1 MEKIKRNGYTFQE
14 SFHDAMSELPDAKY
28 GRIMRAINEYALYGI
43 EPPSLEGVEL
53 MVWKLIHPQ
62 LEKSRNKANGR
73 AGAPK
78 NNQNALK
85 SQSKNNQKTIK
96 SQSKNNQKTIK
107 KQSNSDLIEFKESPP
122 SSPLE
127 ESSPT
132 PPKEDNP
139 PIIPQEPTYAVS
151 GETEVSQGGKGS
163 KIENSM
169 ARKVFVT
176 HYKETFNTDYY
187 WTAKDAGLMGKLLNK
202 IRYSRTQ
209 RGLATDSPSMMAAL
223 KALLASIQDGW
234 IFDNFSVANITSK
247 YNEIV
252 ARAQA
257 ELNGNRHGTNRTNND
272 AERRNIDA
280 ARSITAFLAD
290 DDD

>member
-1 MEKIKRNGYTFQE
+1 MEKVKRNGYTFQE
-14 SFHDAMSELPDAKY
+14 SFHDAMSGLPDLKY

-43 EPPSLEGVEL
+43 EPPSLEGIEL

-78 NNQNALK
+78 GNQNALK
-85 SQSKNNQKTIK
+85 NQVTD
-96 SQSKNNQKTIK
+96 NQKTIK
-107 KQSNSDLIEFKESPP
+107 KQSKNNQTRNKKKSNSELIDSKESPL

-127 ESSPT
+127 ETPPI

-139 PIIPQEPTYAVS
+139 PIIPQETTYAVS
-151 GETEVSQGGKGS
+151 GETVVSQGKGS
-163 KIENSM
+163 KVENSM
-169 ARKVFVT
+169 ARKVFEA
-176 HYKETFNTDYY
+176 HYKETFGADYY
-187 WTAKDAGLMGKLLNK
+187 WTAKDAGLMTKLLNK
-202 IRYSRTQ
+202 IRFSRTK
-209 RGLATDSPSMMAAL
+209 RGLTTDSPSMMAAL

-234 IFDNFSVANITSK
+234 IFENFSVGNITSK

-257 ELNGNRHGTNRTNND
+257 ELNGNRYETNRTANN

-280 ARSITAFLAD
+280 ARNVAAFLAD

>member
-1 MEKIKRNGYTFQE
+1 MEKVKRNGYTFQE
-14 SFHDAMSELPDAKY
+14 SFHDAMSGLPDLKY

-43 EPPSLEGVEL
+43 EPPSLEGIEL

-78 NNQNALK
+78 GNQNALK
-85 SQSKNNQKTIK
+85 NQATD
-96 SQSKNNQKTIK
+96 NQKTIK
-107 KQSNSDLIEFKESPP
+107 KQSKNNQTRNKKKSNSELIDSKESPL

-127 ESSPT
+127 ETPPI

-139 PIIPQEPTYAVS
+139 PIIPQETTYAVG
-151 GETEVSQGGKGS
+151 GETVVSQGKGS
-163 KIENSM
+163 KVENSM
-169 ARKVFVT
+169 ARKVFEA
-176 HYKETFNTDYY
+176 HYKETFGADYY
-187 WTAKDAGLMGKLLNK
+187 WTAKDAGLMTKLLNK
-202 IRYSRTQ
+202 IRFSRTQ
-209 RGLATDSPSMMAAL
+209 RGLTTDSPSMMAAL

-234 IFDNFSVANITSK
+234 IFENFSVANITSK

-252 ARAQA
+252 ARAQVK
-257 ELNGNRHGTNRTNND
+257 LNGNRYETNRTANN

-280 ARSITAFLAD
+280 ARNVAAFLAD

>member
-14 SFHDAMSELPDAKY
+14 NFHDAMSELPDAKY

-96 SQSKNNQKTIK
+96 
-107 KQSNSDLIEFKESPP
+107 KQSNSDLIEIKESPP

-139 PIIPQEPTYAVS
+139 PITPQETTYAVS
-151 GETEVSQGGKGS
+151 GKTSVSQGEKGS

-169 ARKVFVT
+169 ARKVFEA
-176 HYKETFNTDYY
+176 HYKETFDTDYY

-272 AERRNIDA
+272 TERRNIDA
-280 ARSITAFLAD
+280 ARSITAFLTD